1 MIRKLLILLIINV
14 MLVGNLYAAH
24 ILIPMDET
32 QSNHLKAYGVA
43 YWVLEREV
51 EISWLLNYKG
61 GSYLIPYHEMFERE
75 CKLRNVSYQVIA
87 DVQAEAILAEIADPQ
102 ANMDEMK
109 LQKVPRLAVYA
120 PKNILPW
127 DDAVTLVLTYAEIP
141 YDLIY
146 DDEVLDGVLPTYDW
160 LHMHHEDFTG
170 QFGKFWAR
178 YRNYPW
184 YRNDVEEQKKIAER
198 HGFSKV
204 SQLKLAVAKK
214 YVTLSQ
220 AEVTFLPCVLLRIV
234 TMWLSQLMDSI
245 FVT

>member
-1 MIRKLLILLIINV
+1 MNFIKKYFILLIIM
-14 MLVGNLYAAH
+14 MLAVPRIFAAY

-32 QSNHLKAYGVA
+32 QTNHLKAYGVA

-61 GSYLIPYHEMFERE
+61 GSYLIPYHDMFERE

-87 DVQAEAILAEIADPQ
+87 DVQAQGILAEISDPGV
-102 ANMDEMK
+102 NMDEMK

-141 YDLIY
+141 YDIIY

-170 QFGKFWAR
+170 QYGKFWA
-178 YRNYPW
+178 
-184 YRNDVEEQKKIAER
+184 
-198 HGFSKV
+198 
-204 SQLKLAVAKK
+204 
-214 YVTLSQ
+214 
-220 AEVTFLPCVLLRIV
+220 
-234 TMWLSQLMDSI
+234 
-245 FVT
+245 